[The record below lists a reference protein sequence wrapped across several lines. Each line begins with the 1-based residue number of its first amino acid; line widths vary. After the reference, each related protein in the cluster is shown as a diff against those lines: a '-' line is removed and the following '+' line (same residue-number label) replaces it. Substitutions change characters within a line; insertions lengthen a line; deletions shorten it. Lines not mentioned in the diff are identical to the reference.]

1 MFARVL
7 SIIALAGLA
16 SLNAWAGDPLPTWH
30 DSASKQAIITF
41 VDKVTREGSPDYVAP
56 AERIAVFD
64 NDGTLWSEHPLY
76 VQMAFALDRVKALAP
91 RHPEWKEQ
99 QPFKAVLEGDM
110 KTLAAGGEKSLLEVV
125 LATHAGVTVDE
136 FEKIVL
142 DWLSTARH
150 PKYQRP
156 YTELIYHPMREL
168 LDYLRANGF
177 KTYIVSGGGIEFMR
191 PWVEKVYGIP
201 PEQVV
206 GSVIKTQFEV
216 RDGKPVLVQ
225 VPQIDFVNDR
235 GGKPVGINRQIGR
248 RPIAAFGN
256 SDGDM
261 QMLQWTTA
269 GAGPR
274 LGLLVHHTDGE
285 REAAYDRN
293 SPVGK
298 LDKAL
303 DAAKSNGWSV
313 VDMQSDWKLVFL
325 PR

>member
-56 AERIAVFD
+56 AARIAVFD

-191 PWVEKVYGIP
+191 PWVEEVYGIP
-201 PEQVV
+201 PKQHI
-206 GSVIKTQFEV
+206 GSVIKTQFEL

-274 LGLLVHHTDGE
+274 FGLLVHHTDGE

-303 DAAKSNGWSV
+303 DAAKASGWSV
-313 VDMQSDWKLVFL
+313 VDMKSDWKLVFL

>member
-56 AERIAVFD
+56 AARIAVFD

-201 PEQVV
+201 PEQVI
-206 GSVIKTQFEV
+206 GSVIKTQFEL
-216 RDGKPVLVQ
+216 RDGKPVLVR

-274 LGLLVHHTDGE
+274 FGLLVHHTDGE

-303 DAAKSNGWSV
+303 DAAKASGWSV
-313 VDMQSDWKLVFL
+313 VDMKSDWKLVFL